1 MLVDD
6 GGHVFCAA
14 VTNFQVVLIED
25 AVESVGFGKCLLI
38 SLGNL

>member
-1 MLVDD
+1 MFVDD

-25 AVESVGFGKCLLI
+25 AVKSVGCWKMPAY
-38 SLGNL
+38 